1 MKIIIKLKPSTI
13 EKRVVSLHV
22 DYQLGECDTPN
33 VCRYGL
39 QIYDALVSGMNGGKA
54 TRDKHDFN
62 VLPNEEG
69 EAQ

>member
-1 MKIIIKLKPSTI
+1 MKITIKLRPSTI

-22 DYQLGECDTPN
+22 DYQLGESDTPN

-54 TRDKHDFN
+54 TRERHDFE
-62 VLPNEEG
+62 VLPTEEG
-69 EAQ
+69 GAK